1 MAVEIALHYEEKGA
15 GNPLVLLHGNG
26 EDGSYFKS
34 QIEFFS
40 ESYRVIAV
48 DTRGHGRSPRG
59 DAPFTI
65 AQFAEDLAG
74 FMDGLGLRRAIILGF
89 SDGANIAMR
98 FALNCP
104 ERVRALVL
112 NGGNLDPSGIKR
124 SVQVPI
130 ELGYRLT
137 KNFAKRSAEA
147 KRHMELLGLMV
158 NEPNIKPEELGAIRA
173 PTLVLAGT
181 RDMVKESHTRLIAR
195 SIPGAKLSI
204 IEGDHFI
211 AGKKPERFN
220 AAVGEFLKE
229 IEENC

>member
-1 MAVEIALHYEEKGA
+1 MK
-15 GNPLVLLHGNG
+15 
-26 EDGSYFKS
+26 K
-34 QIEFFS
+34 
-40 ESYRVIAV
+40 
-48 DTRGHGRSPRG
+48 
-59 DAPFTI
+59 
-65 AQFAEDLAG
+65 
-74 FMDGLGLRRAIILGF
+74 
-89 SDGANIAMR
+89 
-98 FALNCP
+98 
-104 ERVRALVL
+104 RALVL

-130 ELGYRLT
+130 
-137 KNFAKRSAEA
+137 
-147 KRHMELLGLMV
+147 
-158 NEPNIKPEELGAIRA
+158 ELGAIRA